1 MLYGLLTAGVISAY
15 FALVAVLDRL
25 LRGAGSTRIGNPR
38 RHIGVQ
44 LDDRGDGL
52 QVSSG
57 LKIIYVPGGRDD
69 VAVKTFATSEPNR
82 PRRRAP
88 ASIDWVKDNTDFDEI
103 FYRDSDH
110 FLSSDLSMSC
120 VARTHTSVANHTPD
134 VPGPRTADSG
144 SSLSRARLRPARRRV
159 SSLPLRAAPLISAAF
174 EFLATHNAP
183 TRRKPLTPSVQHA
196 AT

>member
-15 FALVAVLDRL
+15 FALVTVLDRL

-69 VAVKTFATSEPNR
+69 VAVETFATSEPNR

-88 ASIDWVKDNTDFDEI
+88 ASIDWVKENTDFDEI
-103 FYRDSDH
+103 LYRDSDH
-110 FLSSDLSMSC
+110 FLSNDLSMSC
-120 VARTHTSVANHTPD
+120 VARTHTSVANQTPD

-144 SSLSRARLRPARRRV
+144 SSLSRRRSAPPLRV
-159 SSLPLRAAPLISAAF
+159 SSLRCGPLRVRHS
-174 EFLATHNAP
+174 
-183 TRRKPLTPSVQHA
+183 RRSVEDRVFGQEA
-196 AT
+196 RRV